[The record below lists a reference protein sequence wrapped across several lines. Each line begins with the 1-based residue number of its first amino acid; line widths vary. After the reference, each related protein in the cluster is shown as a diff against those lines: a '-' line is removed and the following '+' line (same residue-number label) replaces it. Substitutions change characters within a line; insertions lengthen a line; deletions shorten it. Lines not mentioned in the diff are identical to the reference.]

1 MNLEE
6 FNIII
11 FITGIIIGCVATLAL
26 KSYIAKNNRKQT
38 DSSSN
43 IITMKTLQQELDNKQ
58 VIIDNFFADSNQ
70 HLITVEKR
78 LAELRNCLA
87 ENASQ
92 LSNIPVESSATG
104 EQNQTSEFSDSVEPP
119 RDYAL
124 KQGEEPGMLSENFG
138 LENRAQDLEPKRTM

>member
-6 FNIII
+6 FNIIV

-26 KSYIAKNNRKQT
+26 KSFIAKNNRKQT

-43 IITMKTLQQELDNKQ
+43 IITMKTLQQELDSKQ
-58 VIIDNFFADSNQ
+58 VIIDNFFTDSNQ
-70 HLITVEKR
+70 HLSTVEKR

-87 ENASQ
+87 ENAKQ
-92 LSNIPVESSATG
+92 LSNVTVESSTTA
-104 EQNQTSEFSDSVEPP
+104 EQNLSSEFSDSVEPP

-124 KQGEEPGMLSENFG
+124 KQGKEPGMLSENFG
-138 LENRAQDLEPKRTM
+138 LENRDLDLEPKRTM